1 MLGRAALEVVGEDVL
16 NQLEGALAE
25 LGTGLQVDH
34 EWAPHLHRAEH
45 RVHAVGQ
52 AALLAH
58 FAHQAGAKGAAA
70 EDLVAERKRSVVRI
84 VTVDAQLREH
94 QVGLLGREI
103 EVRGASFGLARL
115 FNLGQCRAFW
125 QGRGNLRGNGFGFAA
140 AQITDQGDDCVAGGI
155 GLGVEGAQLLQ
166 GNRRDALGCAVTRV
180 GIRVGAVQALEQLDT
195 GQFARVLLL
204 VLEAGLHLVLDACQG
219 ILREGWLADYLGE
232 QLQRRLTL
240 VRCTQAAQ
248 GGHGHVAVGTVAK
261 VGTEAFEAFGD
272 GGDVLAGHAFVEHGV
287 GQGRQARGIA
297 VLAAAGGEGQAQVE
311 HRQLAGFDEQH
322 AGAFGGVPGLDV
334 QLSAAWR
341 LAVQLSQRLQGVGR
355 LGGGAGGRLR
365 GVIRLRRLGQ
375 EESQQAQQQ
384 QQAQA
389 DQGVAGCAAFT
400 HERSP
405 RAVHGQ
411 RSGVRG

>member
-1 MLGRAALEVVGEDVL
+1 M
-16 NQLEGALAE
+16 
-25 LGTGLQVDH
+25 
-34 EWAPHLHRAEH
+34 
-45 RVHAVGQ
+45 
-52 AALLAH
+52 
-58 FAHQAGAKGAAA
+58 
-70 EDLVAERKRSVVRI
+70 
-84 VTVDAQLREH
+84 
-94 QVGLLGREI
+94 GLLGREI

-219 ILREGWLADYLGE
+219 VLREGWFADHFSE
-232 QLQRRLTL
+232 QLQRRLAL
-240 VRCTQAAQ
+240 VGGAQAAQ
-248 GGHGHVAVGTVAK
+248 RGHGHVAVGAIAK
-261 VGTEAFEAFGD
+261 VGAQAFEAFGD
-272 GGDVLAGHAFVEHGV
+272 GGDALAGYAFVKHGV

-322 AGAFGGVPGLDV
+322 AGAFGGIPGLDV

-411 RSGVRG
+411 RSGVHG